1 MTDDDLDLLR
11 RKAAAFDAIA
21 TCEVSIHREYLRC
34 DPPCVYVYNIWV
46 NGKAVSGD
54 PMSVLDAIESAL
66 SVDRQTPKG
75 TFGAEAE

>member
-21 TCEVSIHREYLRC
+21 SGGVGIGRNGSNYNQWCAFATSRAETDGPTFVSFNLLE
-34 DPPCVYVYNIWV
+34 
-46 NGKAVSGD
+46 
-54 PMSVLDAIESAL
+54 AIESAL

-75 TFGAEAE
+75 TFGEVAE